1 MNGAESLLA
10 TLTGA
15 GVDACFANP
24 GTSEMHFLAAVDRA
38 PGLKCVL
45 ALFEGVATGAAD
57 GFYRMA
63 DRPAVTLLHLGPGFA
78 NGMANIHNARRA
90 GSGMV
95 NVVGDHAT
103 AHLQHDAPLT
113 SDLMGM
119 ARTLSH
125 WVHRSDTSMAVAG
138 DAASAIA
145 QASARK
151 AAIATLVLPG
161 DVAWG
166 PSQGAAKVTPLPDDK
181 RIDASALEAAA
192 RALLSGE
199 PTLLVLGGRA
209 LRERPLDLAGRI
221 AAKTGCRVGAQF
233 FSARI
238 ERGAGRLPIE
248 RIPYAVDPAI
258 EFLKGY
264 RHIVTIETGEP
275 VAFFSYPDKPSLL
288 KAKGAQAHVV
298 CAPGGDGAA
307 ALEALCE
314 RVNAMGARAA
324 TQPRTQKKN
333 VRGALTPQS
342 IADALA
348 AALPEN
354 CILVDE
360 SLTTGRETYALTA
373 GAEPHDT
380 LQNMGGSIGFSPP
393 VSTGAAVACRDRK
406 VICMVGDGSAM
417 YTIQALWTQAR
428 EGLDVTT
435 IVFANRR
442 YQILNNES
450 VNMGAGNLGP
460 RALELTSIDRPELDF
475 VALAKGMGVPG
486 RRVTNAE
493 EFASALRAAMDAAGP
508 KLIEVQL

>member
-1 MNGAESLLA
+1 MNGAEGLLA
-10 TLTGA
+10 TMVEA
-15 GVDACFANP
+15 GMDACFANP

-38 PGLKCVL
+38 PGLHCVL
-45 ALFEGVATGAAD
+45 TLFEGVATGAAD
-57 GFYRMA
+57 GYFRMT
-63 DRPAVTLLHLGPGFA
+63 DRPAATLLHLGPGFA

-103 AHLQHDAPLT
+103 AHLEHDAPLT

-125 WVHRSDTSMAVAG
+125 WVHRSETSMSVAA
-138 DAASAIA
+138 DAAAAIA
-145 QASARK
+145 HASARK
-151 AAIATLVLPG
+151 AQIATLVLPG

-166 PSQGAAKVTPLPDDK
+166 PSSGAAKVAPLADAVP
-181 RIDASALEAAA
+181 IDEDALA
-192 RALLSGE
+192 RAAQALASGE

-209 LRERPLDLAGRI
+209 LREKPLDLAGRI
-221 AAKTGCRVGAQF
+221 AQKTGCRIGAQF

-238 ERGAGRLPIE
+238 ERGAGRVPIT
-248 RIPYAVDPAI
+248 RIPYAIDPAL

-264 RHIVTIETGEP
+264 RHLITIETGEP

-288 KAKGAQAHVV
+288 KAPGTQVHTICPA
-298 CAPGGDGAA
+298 GGDGLA
-307 ALEALCE
+307 ALDALCD
-314 RVNAMGARAA
+314 RVNARQTRAA
-324 TQPRTQKKN
+324 VQQAVAKKD
-333 VRGALTPQS
+333 VRGPLTPQS
-342 IADALA
+342 IADVLSGAI
-348 AALPEN
+348 PEN

-373 GAEPHDT
+373 GAAPHDT
-380 LQNMGGSIGFSPP
+380 VQNMGGSIGFSPP
-393 VSTGAAVACRDRK
+393 VSTGVAVACRDRK

-442 YQILNNES
+442 YQILNNEA

-460 RALELTSIDRPELDF
+460 KALELTSIDRPDIDF

-486 RRVTNAE
+486 RKVSTSE
-493 EFASALRAAMDAAGP
+493 ELAAALRAAMDAQGP
-508 KLIEVQL
+508 KLIEVLL